1 MVKKK
6 SVTIDDLALMV
17 QGGFSDLRTEMDER
31 FNAMDKKFD
40 AVDER
45 FNAVDEKFNAIYER
59 FNDVELKIDGVR
71 SIIVIDQGK
80 RIAKLEKA
88 VFAV

>member
-31 FNAMDKKFD
+31 FNAMDEKFSV
-40 AVDER
+40 VDER
-45 FNAVDEKFNAIYER
+45 FNNI
-59 FNDVELKIDGVR
+59 ELKIDGVR
-71 SIIVIDQGK
+71 NIIVIDHGK

-88 VFAV
+88 VLAV